1 MDLAASPEWRL
12 EPVRHIDPASNCQF
26 PHRFGPDLAGQR
38 IEDWLPLHQS
48 DAFAALIRHGALLF
62 RGFPIDSEHEFERA
76 ASALSGGL
84 EARYGDLVKRASARF
99 VYDATV
105 YPKHRAIL
113 FHNEGSH
120 TPKLP
125 TRQFFFCGRA
135 GFTGGETPIVD
146 CRRVYQALSP
156 GLRAAF
162 ADRGLVYIRNF
173 IPGVDVRWQDFFRT
187 ESRTE
192 VEARCRAD
200 GVTWD
205 WRSDGGLRTRTRAHA
220 VIEHPVTGEPS
231 FCNQVMLH
239 HTACL
244 DARTRQA
251 LLAVLAPGDL
261 PRSVSFG
268 DATPITDE
276 MIAEVLRVTVATAAR
291 FTWQRGD
298 VLMLDNL
305 STAHARSPFDGDR
318 QILVAVG
325 DVVESSKLRPVAPP
339 HHGGLA

>member
-12 EPVRHIDPASNCQF
+12 EPVPHVDPDAGATF
-26 PHRFGPDLAGQR
+26 PCVVAPDLAGQR
-38 IEDWLPLHQS
+38 VADWLPLHRT
-48 DAFAALIRHGALLF
+48 DAFASLMRHGALLF
-62 RGFPIDSEHEFERA
+62 RGFPIAGEADFEQA
-76 ASALSGGL
+76 AQALSDGL

-105 YPKHRAIL
+105 YPKTRAIL

-125 TRQFFFCGRA
+125 TRQFFFCGRD

-146 CRRVYQALSP
+146 CRKVYQALP
-156 GLRAAF
+156 AALRAAF
-162 ADRGLVYIRNF
+162 AARGLVYIRNF

-187 ESRTE
+187 ESRAE

-200 GVTWD
+200 GVTWA
-205 WRSDGGLRTRTRAHA
+205 WRDDGGLWTRTRAHA
-220 VIEHPVTGEPS
+220 VIAHPVTGEPS
-231 FCNQVMLH
+231 FCNQIMLH

-244 DARTRQA
+244 DARTRSA
-251 LLAVLAPGDL
+251 LLAVLEPGEL
-261 PRSVSFG
+261 PRSVVFG
-268 DATPITDE
+268 DGGEIADDV
-276 MIAEVLRVTVATAAR
+276 IAELLRITVRTAAR
-291 FTWQRGD
+291 FTWRRGD

-318 QILVAVG
+318 QILVAIG
-325 DVVESSKLRPVAPP
+325 DIVDSSTLRPVPQ
-339 HHGGLA
+339 GGIV